1 MVTSVASGPTTDAA
15 RRGDTPRRAAPR
27 RNRHTLVWFAI
38 PSIVLVTVFFIT
50 PFIINVPLAFTTWS
64 GYSPGLRFNGLTN
77 FTLMIERGVLQNA
90 VLVTLAF
97 ALIGMVIQNIA
108 GLGLALLMQRTT
120 RVNSFFRSLYFIP
133 VLISPLA
140 GGYIWR
146 AIVDP
151 SGPLNSAIGTVIPG
165 FDFAW
170 LGHPVS
176 ALVTVAFIDA
186 WKWTGL
192 TTLVYIAGLNS
203 VPASL
208 LEAASIDGASRV
220 RSFFSI
226 SIPLLAPSFTF
237 NIVTTLVG
245 SLSAYDIIAS
255 TTAGGPGT
263 ATTTL
268 NVALQQQFGQGFFGT
283 ASAISL
289 TVTVLVIIIAIP
301 LVGWLRRREVS
312 A

>member
-1 MVTSVASGPTTDAA
+1 VTTALQRPPATDTRRATGA
-15 RRGDTPRRAAPR
+15 RRVRRSRLR
-27 RNRHTLVWFAI
+27 RSLTWFAI
-38 PSIVLVTVFFIT
+38 PSIALVLIFFIT
-50 PFIINVPLAFTTWS
+50 PFVLNLPLAFTSWS
-64 GYSPGLRFNGLTN
+64 GYSPAIRFNGFTN
-77 FTLMIERGVLQNA
+77 FELMLERGILQNA
-90 VLVTLAF
+90 VGVTLAF
-97 ALIGMVIQNIA
+97 ALIGMVIQNTF
-108 GLGLALLMQRTT
+108 GLGLALMMQQTN
-120 RVNSFFRSLYFIP
+120 RVNSFFRSVYFIP

-151 SGPLNSAIGTVIPG
+151 QGPLNAAISVVIPG

-203 VPASL
+203 VPSSL
-208 LEAASIDGASRV
+208 LEAASIDGASRI

-226 SIPLLAPSFTF
+226 SFPLLAPAFTF
-237 NIVTTLVG
+237 NVVTTLVG

-255 TTAGGPGT
+255 TTSGGPGT

-268 NVALQQQFGQGFFGT
+268 NVALQQQFGQAFFGT

-289 TVTVLVIIIAIP
+289 TVTVLVILIAVP
-301 LVGWLRRREVS
+301 LVAWLRRREV
-312 A
+312 AA